1 MTIASEQIRSFLERI
16 ERLEIEKKIIA
27 DDIKEV
33 YSEAKSSG
41 YDAAVLRK
49 IVSIRKL
56 DANERMEQEAIMDL
70 YLSALGMLPDDY
82 EPTESEQGLIPIP
95 AAYAEA

>member
-70 YLSALGMLPDDY
+70 YLSALGMLPDD
-82 EPTESEQGLIPIP
+82 SEIVIDDQFAG
-95 AAYAEA
+95 A